1 MRTLAVAACGT
12 FLSLSE
18 HETFGPLVDCVCSGG
33 TGKPAV
39 VHEGRAESCPSGF
52 FYGVRTSF
60 LLESASWKLF
70 RDEPGYGKKMRSLV
84 RQPFKARTT
93 EELMALLSAVATAIL
108 AVIIVAMLYFG
119 REIFVPI
126 ALAILLSFV
135 LAPLVGILQR
145 IRVPRGLAV
154 VSVVVFAFA
163 LIFAM
168 GSLLATQLT
177 QLAGDLPRYQSTIT
191 EKIQS
196 FRDTKAGRGTLE
208 RASDMLKDLGKELDK
223 PKDAASGHASSSAIL
238 PKAPGPQ
245 TPVPVE
251 VRQPDPGALE
261 SLRTLISPL
270 VHPLATTGIIIIFVI
285 FILLQREDLR
295 NRLIRL
301 AGSYDLQRTTAAL
314 DDAAGR
320 LSRLFLIQLVLNG
333 AFGLVI
339 GIGLWL
345 IGIPSAILWGIL
357 AAVLRF
363 VPYIGAVIAAAFPL
377 ALAVAVDPGWSMLL
391 WTLAL
396 FLVVEPV
403 VGHVIEPMVYGHSTG
418 LSPVA
423 VVASATF
430 WTALWGPIGLVLAT
444 PLTVCLVVLG
454 RHVERLEFL
463 DVMFG
468 DRPALSPPEIF
479 YQRMLAGDPTEAAEK
494 AEQFLKERSL
504 ASYYDEVAL
513 KGLQLAQ
520 VDAERG
526 ALDQERLT
534 KIRDA
539 VSEFASDVSDQ
550 DDRPPAKIN
559 LTTDAEASSAV
570 ESVAENAAHENLPIL
585 SKENLPPGWQG
596 EHPVLCM
603 AGRSLIDEA
612 AAIMLAQLSTA
623 HGLAARV
630 EGPEALSTTNVFRL
644 ETTGVAI
651 VCLVYLDASG
661 PAHMRYSVRRL
672 RRRLPK
678 ATIILGCLVRD
689 IDPAALELLR
699 EGAKADLVAAS
710 LGEAVKLCIEATG
723 VEDQPHAA
731 SRLER
736 STTAAA

>member
-1 MRTLAVAACGT
+1 MRPLA
-12 FLSLSE
+12 
-18 HETFGPLVDCVCSGG
+18 
-33 TGKPAV
+33 
-39 VHEGRAESCPSGF
+39 
-52 FYGVRTSF
+52 
-60 LLESASWKLF
+60 
-70 RDEPGYGKKMRSLV
+70 

-93 EELMALLSAVATAIL
+93 EELVALLSAVATAIL
-108 AVIIVAMLYFG
+108 AVIIISMLYFG
-119 REIFVPI
+119 RDIFVPV

-135 LAPLVGILQR
+135 LAPLVGLLQR
-145 IRVPRGLAV
+145 IHVPRGLAV
-154 VSVVVFAFA
+154 VSVVLLAFS

-177 QLAGDLPRYQSTIT
+177 QLAGDLPRYQSTIS

-208 RASDMLKDLGKELDK
+208 RASDMLKDLSKELDK
-223 PKDAASGHASSSAIL
+223 PKDATSARATGPIVS
-238 PKAPGPQ
+238 PNAPAPL

-301 AGSYDLQRTTAAL
+301 AGSSDLQRTTAAL
-314 DDAAGR
+314 DDAASR
-320 LSRLFLIQLVLNG
+320 LSRLFLTQLILNG
-333 AFGLVI
+333 AFGVVI
-339 GIGLWL
+339 GTGLWL

-357 AAVLRF
+357 AAALRF

-403 VGHVIEPMVYGHSTG
+403 LGHVIEPMVYGHSTG

-430 WTALWGPIGLVLAT
+430 WTALWGPIGLVVAT

-494 AEQFLKERSL
+494 AEEFLKERSL

-520 VDAERG
+520 ADAERG
-526 ALDQERLT
+526 ALDQERLA

-539 VSEFASDVSDQ
+539 VSEFAGDLSDL
-550 DDRPPAKIN
+550 DDRPPAKGN
-559 LTTDAEASSAV
+559 PTTDAEASSAV
-570 ESVAENAAHENLPIL
+570 ESVTENTANEMLPIL
-585 SKENLPPGWQG
+585 RKETLPPEWQG
-596 EHPVLCM
+596 EHPVLCV

-630 EGPEALSTTNVFRL
+630 EAAEALSTTNIFRL
-644 ETTGVAI
+644 DTTGVAI
-651 VCLVYLDASG
+651 VYLVYLDASA

-672 RRRLPK
+672 RRKLPK
-678 ATIILGCLVRD
+678 ATIILGCWVKETA
-689 IDPAALELLR
+689 PAALELLR
-699 EGAKADLVAAS
+699 EGAKADLVATS
-710 LGEAVKLCIEATG
+710 LGEAVKLGIATTG
-723 VEDQPHAA
+723 VVTDAGKVVTKDQQSTSDAA
-731 SRLER
+731 
-736 STTAAA
+736 

>member
-1 MRTLAVAACGT
+1 
-12 FLSLSE
+12 
-18 HETFGPLVDCVCSGG
+18 
-33 TGKPAV
+33 
-39 VHEGRAESCPSGF
+39 
-52 FYGVRTSF
+52 
-60 LLESASWKLF
+60 
-70 RDEPGYGKKMRSLV
+70 
-84 RQPFKARTT
+84 
-93 EELMALLSAVATAIL
+93 VATAIL
-108 AVIIVAMLYFG
+108 AVIIIMLLYFG
-119 REIFVPI
+119 REIIIPI

-135 LAPLVGILQR
+135 LAPLVGLLQR
-145 IRVPRGLAV
+145 IRIPRGLAV
-154 VSVVVFAFA
+154 VSVVMIAFA
-163 LIFAM
+163 LLFAM

-196 FRDTKAGRGTLE
+196 FRDTTAGRGTLE
-208 RASDMLKDLGKELDK
+208 RASGMLKDLSKELDK
-223 PKDAASGHASSSAIL
+223 PKDAASALGAVAS
-238 PKAPGPQ
+238 PKAAAPL

-261 SLRTLISPL
+261 SLQSLISPL
-270 VHPLATTGIIIIFVI
+270 LHPLATTGIIIVFVI

-301 AGSYDLQRTTAAL
+301 AGSHDLQRTTAAL
-314 DDAAGR
+314 DDAASR

-333 AFGLVI
+333 SFGVI
-339 GIGLWL
+339 IGTGLWL
-345 IGIPSAILWGIL
+345 IGVPSAILWGIL

-363 VPYIGAVIAAAFPL
+363 VPYIGAAIAAAFPL
-377 ALAVAVDPGWSMLL
+377 VLAVAVDPTWSMLL

-396 FLVVEPV
+396 FLVVEPI

-479 YQRMLAGDPTEAAEK
+479 YQRMLAGDPTEASDK
-494 AEQFLKERSL
+494 AEEFLKERSL
-504 ASYYDEVAL
+504 TSYYDEVAL

-520 VDAERG
+520 ADAERG
-526 ALDQERLT
+526 ALDHERLT
-534 KIRDA
+534 TIRDA
-539 VSEFASDVSDQ
+539 VIEFANNISDQ
-550 DDRPPAKIN
+550 DDRPLPKVN
-559 LTTDAEASSAV
+559 STTDAEATSAV
-570 ESVAENAAHENLPIL
+570 ETVAEDAPYENLPIL
-585 SKENLPPGWQG
+585 SKEEFPPEWQG
-596 EHPVLCM
+596 EHPVLCV

-612 AAIMLAQLSTA
+612 AAIMLAQLSTS

-630 EGPEALSTTNVFRL
+630 EAAEVLHTANVFRL

-651 VCLVYLDASG
+651 ACLVYMDAGG

-672 RRRLPK
+672 RRKLPK
-678 ATIILGCLVRD
+678 ATIILGCWMKD
-689 IDPAALELLR
+689 MDPGALEKLR
-699 EGAKADLVAAS
+699 DSAKADLAAAS
-710 LGEAVKLCIEATG
+710 LGEALKLCIEATG
-723 VEDQPHAA
+723 LEGPAQTTTDDQR
-731 SRLER
+731 SR
-736 STTAAA
+736 TTAA

>member
-1 MRTLAVAACGT
+1 M
-12 FLSLSE
+12 
-18 HETFGPLVDCVCSGG
+18 
-33 TGKPAV
+33 
-39 VHEGRAESCPSGF
+39 
-52 FYGVRTSF
+52 
-60 LLESASWKLF
+60 
-70 RDEPGYGKKMRSLV
+70 
-84 RQPFKARTT
+84 
-93 EELMALLSAVATAIL
+93 
-108 AVIIVAMLYFG
+108 MLYFG
-119 REIFVPI
+119 REIIIPI

-135 LAPLVGILQR
+135 LAPPVGLLQR

-154 VSVVVFAFA
+154 VSVVILAFA

-168 GSLLATQLT
+168 GSLLASQLT
-177 QLAGDLPRYQSTIT
+177 QLAGDLPRYQSTIS

-196 FRDTKAGRGTLE
+196 FRDTTAGRGTLE
-208 RASDMLKDLGKELDK
+208 RASGMLKDLSKELDK
-223 PKDAASGHASSSAIL
+223 PKDAGSALGAGAIVN
-238 PKAPGPQ
+238 PKATVPL

-261 SLRTLISPL
+261 SLESLISPL
-270 VHPLATTGIIIIFVI
+270 LHPLATTGIIIIFVI

-301 AGSYDLQRTTAAL
+301 AGSHDLQRTTAAL
-314 DDAAGR
+314 DDAARR
-320 LSRLFLIQLVLNG
+320 LSRLFLIQLLLNG
-333 AFGLVI
+333 TFGIVI
-339 GIGLWL
+339 GTGLWL
-345 IGIPSAILWGIL
+345 IGVPSAILWGIL

-363 VPYIGAVIAAAFPL
+363 VPYIGAAIAAAFPL
-377 ALAVAVDPGWSMLL
+377 ALAVAVDPTWSMLL

-396 FLVVEPV
+396 FLVVEPI

-479 YQRMLAGDPTEAAEK
+479 YQRMLAGDPSEASEK
-494 AEQFLKERSL
+494 AEEFLKERSL
-504 ASYYDEVAL
+504 SSYYDEVAL

-520 VDAERG
+520 ADAERG
-526 ALDQERLT
+526 ALNHDRQT

-539 VSEFASDVSDQ
+539 VSEFANNISDQ
-550 DDRPPAKIN
+550 EDRSPKVN
-559 LTTDAEASSAV
+559 STTDAEVTSAV
-570 ESVAENAAHENLPIL
+570 ETVTEDAPYENLPIL
-585 SKENLPPGWQG
+585 SKEDLPPEWQG

-603 AGRSLIDEA
+603 AGRNLIDEA
-612 AAIMLAQLSTA
+612 AAVMLGQLSTA

-630 EGPEALSTTNVFRL
+630 EGAQALSTANVFRL

-661 PAHMRYSVRRL
+661 PSHMRYSVRRL
-672 RRRLPK
+672 RRKLPK
-678 ATIILGCLVRD
+678 ATIILGCWMKDMDPTVLEKLRD
-689 IDPAALELLR
+689 
-699 EGAKADLVAAS
+699 GAKADLASAS
-710 LGEAVKLCIEATG
+710 LGEAVKLCIEAAG
-723 VEDQPHAA
+723 
-731 SRLER
+731 LER
-736 STTAAA
+736 HSQKTTPDHLSTSTAA

>member
-1 MRTLAVAACGT
+1 MQVAPCPYQRISRLRGLGRKQMRPLA
-12 FLSLSE
+12 
-18 HETFGPLVDCVCSGG
+18 
-33 TGKPAV
+33 
-39 VHEGRAESCPSGF
+39 
-52 FYGVRTSF
+52 
-60 LLESASWKLF
+60 
-70 RDEPGYGKKMRSLV
+70 
-84 RQPFKARTT
+84 RQPFRARTT

-108 AVIIVAMLYFG
+108 AVIIISMLYFG
-119 REIFVPI
+119 RDIFVPV

-145 IRVPRGLAV
+145 IHVPRGLAV
-154 VSVVVFAFA
+154 VSVVILAFS

-177 QLAGDLPRYQSTIT
+177 QLAGDLPRYQSTIS

-208 RASDMLKDLGKELDK
+208 RASDMLKDLSKELDK
-223 PKDAASGHASSSAIL
+223 PKDAPSARASGSIAGTN
-238 PKAPGPQ
+238 APAQ
-245 TPVPVE
+245 LTPVPVE

-301 AGSYDLQRTTAAL
+301 AGSSDLQRTTAAL
-314 DDAAGR
+314 DDAASR
-320 LSRLFLIQLVLNG
+320 LSRLFLTQLILNG
-333 AFGLVI
+333 AFGVVI
-339 GIGLWL
+339 GIGLWF

-357 AAVLRF
+357 AAALRF

-423 VVASATF
+423 VVVSATF

-494 AEQFLKERSL
+494 AEEFLKERSL

-520 VDAERG
+520 ADSERG
-526 ALDQERLT
+526 ALDKERLT

-539 VSEFASDVSDQ
+539 VSEFASDLSDQ
-550 DDRPPAKIN
+550 DDRPPAKGN
-559 LTTDAEASSAV
+559 STTDAEASSAV
-570 ESVAENAAHENLPIL
+570 ESVAEDAVHENLPIL
-585 SKENLPPGWQG
+585 GKEALPPEWRG
-596 EHPVLCM
+596 EHPVLCV

-630 EGPEALSTTNVFRL
+630 EGAEALSTTNVFRL

-651 VCLVYLDASG
+651 VCLVYLDAGG
-661 PAHMRYSVRRL
+661 PAHMRYAVRRL
-672 RRRLPK
+672 RRKLPK
-678 ATIILGCLVRD
+678 ATIILGCWVKE
-689 IDPAALELLR
+689 IDQAALELLR

-723 VEDQPHAA
+723 VKDPRQEAPRQEMSATVAA
-731 SRLER
+731 
-736 STTAAA
+736 

>member
-1 MRTLAVAACGT
+1 
-12 FLSLSE
+12 
-18 HETFGPLVDCVCSGG
+18 
-33 TGKPAV
+33 
-39 VHEGRAESCPSGF
+39 
-52 FYGVRTSF
+52 
-60 LLESASWKLF
+60 
-70 RDEPGYGKKMRSLV
+70 
-84 RQPFKARTT
+84 
-93 EELMALLSAVATAIL
+93 MALLSAVATAIL
-108 AVIIVAMLYFG
+108 AVIIIAMLYFG

-135 LAPLVGILQR
+135 LAPMVAILQR
-145 IRVPRGLAV
+145 IHVPRGLAV
-154 VSVVVFAFA
+154 VSVAVLAFG

-177 QLAGDLPRYQSTIT
+177 QLAGDLPRYQSTIS

-196 FRDTKAGRGTLE
+196 FRDTRAGRGTLE
-208 RASDMLKDLGKELDK
+208 RASDILKDLGKEIDK
-223 PKDAASGHASSSAIL
+223 PKDSAPARGPNSIVNS
-238 PKAPGPQ
+238 KAPGLQ
-245 TPVPVE
+245 EPVPVE

-261 SLRTLISPL
+261 NLRTLISPL

-314 DDAAGR
+314 DDAARR
-320 LSRLFLIQLVLNG
+320 LSRLFLTQLILNS

-339 GIGLWL
+339 GIGLWV
-345 IGIPSAILWGIL
+345 IGTPGAILWGIL
-357 AAVLRF
+357 ATVLRF

-377 ALAVAVDPGWSMLL
+377 ALAVSVDPGWSMLL

-396 FLVVEPV
+396 FFTVEPV

-423 VVASATF
+423 VVAAATF

-494 AEQFLKERSL
+494 AEEFLKERSL

-513 KGLQLAQ
+513 KGLQFAQ

-526 ALDQERLT
+526 ALDQERIT

-539 VSEFASDVSDQ
+539 VSEFASDLADQ
-550 DDRPPAKIN
+550 DDRPPTKVH

-570 ESVAENAAHENLPIL
+570 ESVAENAAHENLPVL
-585 SKENLPPGWQG
+585 SKEDLPPDWLG
-596 EHPVLCM
+596 EYPVLCM

-623 HGLAARV
+623 HGLAARF

-644 ETTGVAI
+644 DTTGVAI
-651 VCLVYLDASG
+651 ICLVYLDSSG

-672 RRRLPK
+672 RRKLPK
-678 ATIILGCLVRD
+678 AIIILGCWVKE
-689 IDPAALELLR
+689 IDKTALEMLR
-699 EGAKADLVAAS
+699 DNAKADLVAAN
-710 LGEAVKLCIEATG
+710 LGEAVKLCIEA
-723 VEDQPHAA
+723 A
-731 SRLER
+731 SATHR
-736 STTAAA
+736 SNEGSTQETSATAAA

>member
-1 MRTLAVAACGT
+1 MTPVI
-12 FLSLSE
+12 
-18 HETFGPLVDCVCSGG
+18 
-33 TGKPAV
+33 
-39 VHEGRAESCPSGF
+39 
-52 FYGVRTSF
+52 
-60 LLESASWKLF
+60 
-70 RDEPGYGKKMRSLV
+70 
-84 RQPFKARTT
+84 RQPFKARTS

-108 AVIIVAMLYFG
+108 AAMIIAMLYFG

-135 LAPLVGILQR
+135 LAPLVAILQR

-154 VSVVVFAFA
+154 VSVVMLAFA
-163 LIFAM
+163 LIFAT

-177 QLAGDLPRYQSTIT
+177 QLAGDLPRYQSTIS

-223 PKDAASGHASSSAIL
+223 PRDAASSSIV
-238 PKAPGPQ
+238 PNAPGPQ

-251 VRQPDPGALE
+251 VRHPDPGALE

-295 NRLIRL
+295 NRVIRL

-320 LSRLFLIQLVLNG
+320 LSRLFLTQLILNG
-333 AFGLVI
+333 AFGAVI
-339 GIGLWL
+339 GMGLWV
-345 IGIPSAILWGIL
+345 IGVPSAILWGIL

-403 VGHVIEPMVYGHSTG
+403 VGHVIEPMVYGRSTG

-430 WTALWGPIGLVLAT
+430 WTALWGPIGLGLAT

-479 YQRMLAGDPTEAAEK
+479 YQRMLAGDPTEASEK
-494 AEQFLKERSL
+494 AEEFLKERSL

-520 VDAERG
+520 ADADRG
-526 ALDQERLT
+526 ALAQERLA

-539 VSEFASDVSDQ
+539 VGEFVSNLSDHE
-550 DDRPPAKIN
+550 DRPPVKIN
-559 LTTDAEASSAV
+559 STTDAEALSAV
-570 ESVAENAAHENLPIL
+570 ESVDERLGQEDLRVL
-585 SKENLPPGWQG
+585 GKGELPPDWQG
-596 EHPVLCM
+596 EYPVLCV

-612 AAIMLAQLSTA
+612 AAIMLGHLSTS
-623 HGLAARV
+623 HGLASRV
-630 EGPEALSTTNVFRL
+630 EAAEALSTTNVFRL
-644 ETTGVAI
+644 DTTGGAI
-651 VCLVYLDASG
+651 VW
-661 PAHMRYSVRRL
+661 
-672 RRRLPK
+672 
-678 ATIILGCLVRD
+678 
-689 IDPAALELLR
+689 
-699 EGAKADLVAAS
+699 
-710 LGEAVKLCIEATG
+710 
-723 VEDQPHAA
+723 
-731 SRLER
+731 
-736 STTAAA
+736 